1 MARKAKELSA
11 KEVRDLRH
19 TGKETHAIFAVGGVD
34 GLLLQI
40 TPNNARS
47 WILRCKVGAKRRH
60 IGLGGFPDVSLAQ
73 ARERAREARNAIRR
87 GIDPIEERRATQ
99 AALTAS
105 QARGLTFADAVDKY
119 CAAKLG
125 EFRNEKH
132 RKQWRSTLDTYA
144 SPAIGKM
151 LVAEIEVQD
160 VLRALEPIWNTK
172 TETASRLRGRIENV
186 LAWAAVAG
194 HRTGDNPARW
204 KGNLDAILPKPGKL
218 AKVAHQPALALAD
231 APAWFT
237 DLRGR
242 SGTATR
248 ALEFLAITAARSGEV
263 RGATWDEIDLDTA
276 LWIIPGARMKAGKEH
291 RVPLTQEAVELLKAM
306 PRIKGSEYV
315 FAAPRGGMLSDMSL
329 SACMKRI
336 NLARDGG
343 YLDPRTGRAAVPHGM
358 RSTFRDWTAEQG
370 YQRDMAEMAL
380 AHNVGTEV
388 ERAYRRSDML
398 DRRRAMM
405 CAWGRF
411 LRDEAGGKVIEMES
425 AR

>member
-1 MARKAKELSA
+1 MKKAKELSA

-19 TGKETHAIFAVGGVD
+19 PGKGAHAIFAVGGVD

-60 IGLGGFPDVSLAQ
+60 IGLGGFPDVTLSQ
-73 ARERAREARNAIRR
+73 ARERAREAKDAIRR
-87 GIDPIEERRATQ
+87 GIDPIEERRAAQ
-99 AALTAS
+99 AALAAA
-105 QARGLTFADAVDKY
+105 QARGLTFSDAVDKY
-119 CAAKLG
+119 CAAKLD

-132 RKQWRSTLDTYA
+132 RKQWRSTLDNYA

-151 LVAEIEVQD
+151 MVNEIEVQD
-160 VLRALEPIWNTK
+160 VLRALEPIWATK

-186 LAWAAVAG
+186 LAWATVAG
-194 HRTGDNPARW
+194 HRKGDNPARW
-204 KGNLDAILPKPGKL
+204 KGNLDAILPKPAKL
-218 AKVAHQPALALAD
+218 ATVDHHPALALAD
-231 APAWFT
+231 ATAWFT

-248 ALEFLAITAARSGEV
+248 ALEFLTMTAARSGEV
-263 RGATWDEIDLDTA
+263 RGATWGEIDLNAA
-276 LWIIPGARMKAGKEH
+276 LWIIPGARMKAGREH
-291 RVPLTQEAVELLKAM
+291 RVPLTKEAVALVEAM
-306 PRIKGSEYV
+306 PKIKGSDYV
-315 FAAPRGGMLSDMSL
+315 FAAPRGGMLTDMAL
-329 SACMKRI
+329 SACMRRI
-336 NLARDGG
+336 NAAREGG
-343 YLDPRTGRAAVPHGM
+343 YLDARTGRAAVPHGL

-398 DRRRAMM
+398 ERRRAMM
-405 CAWGRF
+405 AAWGRF
-411 LRDEAGGKVIEMES
+411 LRGEAGAKEIEMG
-425 AR
+425 ATG